1 VRELHPYDRHG
12 CASRDTV
19 PPTDAR
25 AGVRGAVSAAVEE
38 RAAPLSRRRPP
49 VAAWLPIAVV
59 VLLLLF
65 GLLFYGEARYRSCIE
80 RAEAEFP
87 AVPVS
92 SFNQRATGPLKVSF
106 VEERARALEE
116 CGRF

>member
-1 VRELHPYDRHG
+1 
-12 CASRDTV
+12 
-19 PPTDAR
+19 
-25 AGVRGAVSAAVEE
+25 VSAAVDP
-38 RAAPLSRRRPP
+38 RAETGVRRRAP
-49 VAAWLPIAVV
+49 VAPWVPLAAL

-65 GLLFYGEARYRSCIE
+65 GLLFYGEARYRSCIA

-106 VEERARALEE
+106 VEERARALDA

>member
-1 VRELHPYDRHG
+1 
-12 CASRDTV
+12 
-19 PPTDAR
+19 
-25 AGVRGAVSAAVEE
+25 VSAAVEQ
-38 RAAPLSRRRPP
+38 RAGHAGGRRPP
-49 VAAWLPIAVV
+49 ISAWLPLAG
-59 VLLLLF
+59 LLLALLL
-65 GLLFYGEARYRSCIE
+65 GLLFYGEARYRSCIA

-106 VEERARALEE
+106 VEERARALGQ

>member
-1 VRELHPYDRHG
+1 VEQATDPV
-12 CASRDTV
+12 AS
-19 PPTDAR
+19 
-25 AGVRGAVSAAVEE
+25 
-38 RAAPLSRRRPP
+38 RRPP
-49 VAAWLPIAVV
+49 LAAWLPLVG
-59 VLLLLF
+59 LLLAFLL
-65 GLLFYGEARYRSCIE
+65 GLLFYGEARYRSCIA

-106 VEERARALEE
+106 VEERARALDA

>member
-1 VRELHPYDRHG
+1 
-12 CASRDTV
+12 
-19 PPTDAR
+19 
-25 AGVRGAVSAAVEE
+25 VSAAVEQ
-38 RAAPLSRRRPP
+38 RSAPVGSRRPP
-49 VAAWLPIAVV
+49 VAAWLPLAA
-59 VLLLLF
+59 VLLAFPL
-65 GLLFYGEARYRSCIE
+65 GLLFYGEARYRSCIA

-106 VEERARALEE
+106 VEERARALNA

>member
-1 VRELHPYDRHG
+1 
-12 CASRDTV
+12 
-19 PPTDAR
+19 
-25 AGVRGAVSAAVEE
+25 VEE
-38 RAAPLSRRRPP
+38 RAAPVGRRRPP
-49 VAAWLPIAVV
+49 AAAWLPIVVV

-65 GLLFYGEARYRSCIE
+65 GLLFYGEARYRSCIA

-106 VEERARALEE
+106 VEERARALDG

>member
-1 VRELHPYDRHG
+1 
-12 CASRDTV
+12 
-19 PPTDAR
+19 
-25 AGVRGAVSAAVEE
+25 VEP
-38 RAAPLSRRRPP
+38 RTAPASRRRPP
-49 VAAWLPIAVV
+49 VAAWLPLAA
-59 VLLLLF
+59 LLLVFLL
-65 GLLFYGEARYRSCIE
+65 GLLFYGESRYRSCIA

-106 VEERARALEE
+106 VEERARALDA

>member
-1 VRELHPYDRHG
+1 
-12 CASRDTV
+12 
-19 PPTDAR
+19 
-25 AGVRGAVSAAVEE
+25 VSAAVEE
-38 RAAPLSRRRPP
+38 RTAHVPRRRPP
-49 VAAWLPIAVV
+49 VAAWLPLAAL
-59 VLLLLF
+59 VLAFLL
-65 GLLFYGEARYRSCIE
+65 GLLFYGEARYRSCIA

-106 VEERARALEE
+106 VEERARALDA